1 METMSCAIIAIGEP
15 VAPEMELTC
24 PICGPRAVLIPLG
37 TRLDRPH
44 RWRPWVIVET
54 QLALCPQCEAIAATD
69 VMEAASLPHVGLW
82 RPAMLAA

>member
-24 PICGPRAVLIPLG
+24 PICGPQAVLIPLG
-37 TRLDRPH
+37 ARLDRPH
-44 RWRPWVIVET
+44 RWRPWVVVET
-54 QLALCPQCEAIAATD
+54 QLALCPHCDAIAATD
-69 VMEAASLPHVGLW
+69 VTAAASISRASLW